1 MRNEE
6 RRKRFAYKNG
16 PGATPAELDM
26 RYGFLTARGTPAVGR
41 KGRAFRPTPG
51 DPGDDIVH
59 FTTAPLHPQRA
70 TNDKQIRKRARRRG
84 ELLEADLNLL
94 YKPVEEWDDEE
105 LARGRPRDAAG
116 RFSGKQP
123 TWISKAYHEEIIRRY
138 EKLVKTEMNVHTI
151 EALAVMSNILQ
162 NNAVDKKGKPM
173 VPAAVKLDA
182 AKFLIEHVIGKPV
195 KRIENEVSVT
205 LQGILAHAMVN
216 PSQTNF
222 DEYQLTQGYIDAD
235 VVDDTMGRK
244 NDGN

>member
-1 MRNEE
+1 M
-6 RRKRFAYKNG
+6 
-16 PGATPAELDM
+16 
-26 RYGFLTARGTPAVGR
+26 VGR
-41 KGRAFRPTPG
+41 KGRPYQLKAED
-51 DPGDDIVH
+51 DPDGYTV
-59 FTTAPLHPQRA
+59 APLDPRRA

-84 ELLEADLNLL
+84 ELLEADLRML

-105 LARGRPRDAAG
+105 LARGRPRDAG
-116 RFSGKQP
+116 GGFRGKQP

-151 EALAVMSNILQ
+151 EALGVMSNILK
-162 NNAVDKKGKPM
+162 NDKVDKKGKPM

-195 KRIENEVSVT
+195 KHIESEVSVT

-222 DEYQLTQGYIDAD
+222 DEYALTQGYIDAD
-235 VVDDTMGRK
+235 VVDDTMGRH
-244 NDGN
+244 NNGT